1 MNVPPVAATHTEWRT
16 CGPQRGY
23 SLPIC
28 FHDSDNELSTRGTQ
42 ISDKVQMIIES
53 LRSSQ
58 SSLEMGDEIEGNVLS
73 GQEGHPQGCKV
84 AVGSYVGVKSKT
96 KGPTE
101 NQLAGVS
108 SPIDHKSSDSD
119 SDDSVDRG
127 IEEAILEYLKEKD
140 DHKRKAEPCFPF
152 LQSSKIPRKT
162 PLTPEVSQQNPDSN
176 TCLSVATQFPINV
189 KTESPTAPAVRKK
202 HIKNKDFL
210 NDSIVRKLDL
220 NRSMTSKSFVLPKE
234 QTKSP
239 SKTISLLSKIKCPV
253 TVKIEED
260 SNDSSSD
267 DGIEEAI
274 QRYQSEKKEQENKR
288 EAFNLFE
295 EDSDST
301 SDDGIE
307 EAIRSY
313 QLEQLK
319 EKSVQ
324 NPFLHKQRP
333 FSKSLMHAVKGASV
347 ENINKH
353 KMRKKKA
360 STEKEV
366 KFDQPPTS
374 SVFIP
379 KNTPTDGLTS
389 KGNGLLL
396 LKVENIKEQPV
407 PTSAPPKV
415 NTTAELMCA
424 EAILD
429 ISKTVMPEAFH
440 HSVGLSSCTPTG
452 SSLQSSLPVNWPA
465 VESDGSSVDSEDG
478 IEQEIRKFLE
488 QKAQMHKPSSSSAA
502 AQEPQSVNEVEEVKT
517 KPAVTPKK
525 PARLSLTQKRRKR
538 EESSSL
544 SNMSD
549 NNVTAPTFLPEQG
562 KESIPPP
569 FSHRRQVHSIARFH
583 QTAQSGD
590 KSSSLDSDEDLDT
603 AIKDLLKTKKKS
615 KKKMR
620 DLKRKSRKRLKD
632 DEPMLG
638 NALPSK
644 KFKPDTIFKRSTLKK
659 VKKSKDDTKAKS
671 GPTKVSTSQQKQTKK
686 ADECDM
692 HQGETEKLKATEGQ
706 EAPSLPDTWAAPQ
719 IKDDSSSVDSDDS
732 IEQEIRRFLAEKAKV
747 STAEK
752 GTGTSG
758 DMSRNGTATLCTQL
772 RAEDIKQENQLAEIP
787 RKNNSPLSGQSPF
800 SKQPL
805 PLPQSLQPVTS
816 AVGVQSCLTSEQPS
830 SPSLLEPADGAG
842 AARTV
847 QRPNRGR
854 GDVQDVTTQTE
865 RVRPVLSP
873 KVAHSRSEVM
883 KWRQSLGLI
892 TTEPRTLSRT
902 PFQITSS
909 KISGAGSATFPN
921 RVITPK
927 SQAPVSGWSSVK
939 TSRAS
944 FPGSAA
950 ATVNATLKS
959 PVLNL
964 VSAARPHPRMPLTQS
979 LGLGHRSQCPI
990 EGETESMVHILK
1002 DKSVFVELESNR
1014 TNHVQVRS
1022 RERSEEKGRVV
1033 LLSEIKRES
1042 ESMKIDDKEVHLD
1055 RTEEEFIDEA
1065 DCESGTRRNEE
1076 KMQGLSS
1083 L

>member
-28 FHDSDNELSTRGTQ
+28 FHDSDNELSSRGTQ

-96 KGPTE
+96 KGSTE

-108 SPIDHKSSDSD
+108 SPIYLKSSDSD

-127 IEEAILEYLKEKD
+127 IEEAILEYLKEKA
-140 DHKRKAEPCFPF
+140 DHKRKSEACFTF

-162 PLTPEVSQQNPDSN
+162 PLIPDVSQQNPDSN
-176 TCLSVATQFPINV
+176 TFLSVATQFPINI
-189 KTESPTAPAVRKK
+189 KTENPTTPTALPIKK
-202 HIKNKDFL
+202 HIKNKDLL

-220 NRSMTSKSFVLPKE
+220 NRSTTAKSFVLPKE
-234 QTKSP
+234 RTKGP
-239 SKTISLLSKIKCPV
+239 SKTISLLNKIKCPV
-253 TVKIEED
+253 TVKIED
-260 SNDSSSD
+260 DSSSD

-274 QRYQSEKKEQENKR
+274 QRYQLEKKEQENKR
-288 EAFNLFE
+288 EALNPLE

-319 EKSVQ
+319 EKSVLK
-324 NPFLHKQRP
+324 PFLDKQRP
-333 FSKSLMHAVKGASV
+333 FSKSLMHAVEGGSV
-347 ENINKH
+347 ENLNKH
-353 KMRKKKA
+353 KQRKKKA
-360 STEKEV
+360 RTEKEV
-366 KFDQPPTS
+366 KFNQPPPS

-379 KNTPTDGLTS
+379 KSTPVDGLTG

-407 PTSAPPKV
+407 ATSTPPKV

-465 VESDGSSVDSEDG
+465 VESDSSSIDSEDG

-488 QKAQMHKPSSSSAA
+488 QKAQMHKPSSSSATP
-502 AQEPQSVNEVEEVKT
+502 QEPQSVNEVEVVKT

-525 PARLSLTQKRRKR
+525 PARLSLIQKKRQR
-538 EESSSL
+538 EENGSL
-544 SNMSD
+544 SNMSGTD
-549 NNVTAPTFLPEQG
+549 NNVTGPAFLPEQG
-562 KESIPPP
+562 KESIPSL
-569 FSHRRQVHSIARFH
+569 FSHRRQVHSITRFH

-620 DLKRKSRKRLKD
+620 DLKRKSRKRLD

-644 KFKPDTIFKRSTLKK
+644 KFKPDTISKRSALKK
-659 VKKSKDDTKAKS
+659 VKKSKDDTKTKS
-671 GPTKVSTSQQKQTKK
+671 GPTKVSVSQQKQTKK
-686 ADECDM
+686 AGEYDT
-692 HQGETEKLKATEGQ
+692 HQDETEKLKATEGR
-706 EAPSLPDTWAAPQ
+706 EALSLPDARAASQ
-719 IKDDSSSVDSDDS
+719 IKEDSSSVDSDDS

-752 GTGTSG
+752 GTGG
-758 DMSRNGTATLCTQL
+758 DMSRNGTATHGTQV
-772 RAEDIKQENQLAEIP
+772 RIEDIKQENQLAEIP
-787 RKNNSPLSGQSPF
+787 WKNNSPLSGQSPF
-800 SKQPL
+800 SRQPL
-805 PLPQSLQPVTS
+805 TLPQSLQPVTS
-816 AVGVQSCLTSEQPS
+816 AVDVQSCMTSEQPT

-847 QRPNRGR
+847 QRPNPGR

-873 KVAHSRSEVM
+873 KIAHSRSEVI

-892 TTEPRTLSRT
+892 TTETRTLSRT

-909 KISGAGSATFPN
+909 KISEAGSATPPFPN

-927 SQAPVSGWSSVK
+927 SQAPVTGWSSVK

-944 FPGSAA
+944 FPCSAGT
-950 ATVNATLKS
+950 TVNATFRS
-959 PVLNL
+959 PVVNL
-964 VSAARPHPRMPLTQS
+964 GSAARPHPRMPLTQS
-979 LGLGHRSQCPI
+979 LGLGHRSQCPT

-1033 LLSEIKRES
+1033 LLSEIKTES

-1065 DCESGTRRNEE
+1065 DCESGNRTNED
-1076 KMQGLSS
+1076 KMQGLST